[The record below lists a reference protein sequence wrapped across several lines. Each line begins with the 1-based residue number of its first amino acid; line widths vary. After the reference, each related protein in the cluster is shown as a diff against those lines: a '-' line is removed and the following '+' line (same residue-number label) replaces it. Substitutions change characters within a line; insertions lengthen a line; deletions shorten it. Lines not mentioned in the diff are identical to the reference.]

1 MQFNEYRIKINI
13 VLSPGI
19 YLFDN
24 QSALGKTWLFNEMRK
39 HQCEHEDIFTFT
51 YNDLLLHHKFEIG
64 DGIKI
69 CILDRYDMYE
79 GLFVNEIVEASS
91 NCVILVDSKALFSF
105 TDNDKFCYIT
115 LTDGRIEVTE

>member
-1 MQFNEYRIKINI
+1 MQLNEYRMQIDIE
-13 VLSPGI
+13 LTPGI

-39 HQCEHEDIFTFT
+39 HECERNDIFTFT
-51 YNDLLLHHKFEIG
+51 YNDLLLHHEFKIC
-64 DGIKI
+64 DSVKI

-79 GLFVNEIVEASS
+79 GLFVDEIVNAAS
-91 NCVILVDSKALFSF
+91 NCIILIDSKDLFSF